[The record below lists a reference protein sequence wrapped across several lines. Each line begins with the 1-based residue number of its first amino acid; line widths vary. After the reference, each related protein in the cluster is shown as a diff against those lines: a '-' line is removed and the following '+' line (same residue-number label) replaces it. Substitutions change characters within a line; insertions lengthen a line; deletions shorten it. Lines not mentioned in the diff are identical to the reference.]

1 MVPRTK
7 MVDGDNLFQ
16 RYMGKRVRDVY
27 GRYIGFV
34 VGLTKDPFG
43 DLRSIGVDSG
53 ERGLVEFP
61 GQCVNGDG
69 DSLLLLSGWRVDS
82 DKLRRE
88 AVLVNNRIQAV
99 EELIKEGE
107 ITQEEYQEF
116 QKVYQ
121 GYRAKLDEV
130 RKVLDE
136 KIKRRVQD
144 LDRESKEIKRLT
156 TNVKVQFKSG
166 EIDAESFRASL
177 QYATVMKER
186 VEKEKAD
193 ISSTVS
199 LLNSNTLSVQTE
211 PVKQQ
216 MAEAPQEMETPLAI
230 EVAAQA
236 TDSTGVPSEAGWL
249 ARFLK
254 GKQ

>member
-1 MVPRTK
+1 MA
-7 MVDGDNLFQ
+7 DGDNLFQ

-27 GRYIGFV
+27 GRYVGFV

-53 ERGLVEFP
+53 ERGLLEFP
-61 GQCVNGDG
+61 GQCVNAEG
-69 DSLLLLSGWRVDS
+69 DSLVFLPGWKVDS
-82 DKLRRE
+82 DRFKRE
-88 AVLVNNRIQAV
+88 TVLVNNRLQAV
-99 EELIKEGE
+99 EDLIKEGE
-107 ITQEEYQEF
+107 ITQDEYHEF

-130 RKVLDE
+130 KKVLDE
-136 KIKRRVQD
+136 KIKRRLQD
-144 LDRESKEIKRLT
+144 LDRESKDIKKLT

-177 QYATVMKER
+177 QYASVMKER

-193 ISSTVS
+193 ISATVS
-199 LLNSNTLSVQTE
+199 ILNSNAHLIQAE
-211 PVKQQ
+211 PAKREKVEVPPE
-216 MAEAPQEMETPLAI
+216 MEAPPTME
-230 EVAAQA
+230 VSAQTSGSSA
-236 TDSTGVPSEAGWL
+236 SGEAGWL

>member
-1 MVPRTK
+1 MA
-7 MVDGDNLFQ
+7 DGDNIFQ

-27 GRYIGFV
+27 GRYVGFV

-53 ERGLVEFP
+53 ERGLLEFP
-61 GQCVNGDG
+61 GQCVNAEG
-69 DSLLLLSGWRVDS
+69 DSLVFLPGWKVDS
-82 DKLRRE
+82 DRFKRE
-88 AVLVNNRIQAV
+88 TVLVNNRLQAV
-99 EELIKEGE
+99 EDLIKEGE
-107 ITQEEYQEF
+107 ITQEEYHEF

-121 GYRAKLDEV
+121 GYKAKLDEV
-130 RKVLDE
+130 KKVLDE
-136 KIKRRVQD
+136 KIKRRLQD
-144 LDRESKEIKRLT
+144 LDRESKDIKKLT

-177 QYATVMKER
+177 QYASVMKER

-193 ISSTVS
+193 ISATVS
-199 LLNSNTLSVQTE
+199 MLNSNAPVIQTE
-211 PVKQQ
+211 PVKRGKVEVQPE
-216 MAEAPQEMETPLAI
+216 MEAPPTME
-230 EVAAQA
+230 VSAQ
-236 TDSTGVPSEAGWL
+236 TSGSSSVSSEAGWL